1 MKLSDAPT
9 TEAEIE
15 IAAPV
20 TAVWE
25 VVADLQ
31 TPALTSPEFKGADW
45 LDGATG
51 PAVGARF
58 VGRSEHKAIGPW
70 ETTSFVIVADQP
82 REFAY
87 AVTDAE
93 NPGAVWRYVIT
104 PTDHDTVVLKQIAQ
118 IGPGRSGLSLAI
130 DRMPEKEDRIVARRL
145 EEHQASIQ
153 ANLAKIKEVA
163 ESKAQ

>member
-15 IAAPV
+15 IAAS
-20 TAVWE
+20 AAFVWE
-25 VVADLQ
+25 IVADLQ
-31 TPALTSPEFKGADW
+31 TPSLTSPEFKGAEW
-45 LDGATG
+45 LDGATA

-58 VGRSEHKAIGPW
+58 VGRNSHPAIGNW
-70 ETTSFVIVADQP
+70 ETTSHVIKVDEP
-82 REFAY
+82 RELAY
-87 AVTDAE
+87 AVTDADE
-93 NPGAVWRYVIT
+93 PAAVWRYVIT

-145 EEHQASIQ
+145 EEHQQSIR
-153 ANLAKIKEVA
+153 ANLEKIKQVA
-163 ESKAQ
+163 EGGER